1 MRFKMPSQLCRR
13 ASLIVATTSLL
24 LTCATY
30 AAGVVSGQ
38 YQFQVPYS
46 PVCLN
51 GVFPLTVGDVTTG
64 CRFSAKMDA
73 SGRLTGTLDLRTVKG
88 PATGSLVLQNNVL
101 SLQLQT
107 SGQDVSQTPSQ
118 IQAQLQGN
126 LFVGTATTS
135 RGTVPCSMD
144 VSAVAPLT
152 VTFDLTITVSAQ
164 GQIIGTGTASSCNVQ
179 VPVNVTGTNGTDTCS
194 LRVTGANL
202 ADFVW
207 EGSGKPTY
215 TGFTATY
222 TAKGFGVSR
231 TGDGVVVAPKAAA
244 PALLANISTR
254 LAAQTGDNVLI
265 GGFIVTGTQ
274 PKKVIIRAIG
284 PSLPLAG
291 KLADPKL
298 ELHDSTGKVIA
309 SNDNWKDAANKLAI
323 IDSTIPPQNDKES
336 AILTSLAPGAYTA
349 IASGVSN
356 TTGIALVEVYDLDRT
371 ADSKLANISTRGLVQ
386 TGDNVLIGGF
396 IILGSDPQKVIV
408 RAIGPSL
415 PVANKLNDPTLELH
429 DPNGGLLAANDDW
442 VSDYGSEI
450 LATTVAPI
458 IDKESAIVATLLPGG
473 YTAIVRGVKDTTG
486 VAVVEVYSLN
496 P

>member
-1 MRFKMPSQLCRR
+1 MKTELDFRNWQGRLAAVF
-13 ASLIVATTSLL
+13 AVSLL
-24 LTCATY
+24 FCQRVDAIGLT
-30 AAGVVSGQ
+30 SGH

-51 GVFPLTVGDVTTG
+51 GVYPIAVGEMTTG
-64 CRFSAKMDA
+64 CTLSVQTDA
-73 SGRLTGTLDLRTVKG
+73 SGQLTGTLDLRTLKG

-101 SLQLQT
+101 SLQVQT
-107 SGQDVSQTPSQ
+107 SGQDVTGTPSQ
-118 IQAQLQGN
+118 IQAQLRAN

-135 RGTVPCSMD
+135 MGTVPCTMD

-152 VTFDLTITVSAQ
+152 ATFDLTITVSAQ
-164 GQIIGTGTASSCNVQ
+164 GDIIGTGTASSCNVD
-179 VPVNVTGTNGTDTCS
+179 VPVNVTGSNGADKCT
-194 LRVTGANL
+194 LRATGFNL
-202 ADFVW
+202 QDFVW

-215 TGFTATY
+215 TGFTAAY

-231 TGDGVVVAPKAAA
+231 SGDGVVVAPKAAA

-284 PSLPLAG
+284 PSLALAG

-298 ELHDSTGKVIA
+298 ELHDSTGGVIV
-309 SNDNWKDAANKLAI
+309 SNDNWKDAANKQAI

-336 AILTSLAPGAYTA
+336 AIVTSLPPGAYTA
-349 IASGVSN
+349 IVSGVGD

-371 ADSKLANISTRGLVQ
+371 VDSKLANISTRGLVQ

-396 IILGSDPQKVIV
+396 IVLGSEPQKVIV

-415 PVANKLNDPTLELH
+415 PIANKLSDPTLELH
-429 DPNGGLLAANDDW
+429 DPNGGLLEANNDW
-442 VSDYGSEI
+442 VSDHAAEI
-450 LATTVAPI
+450 LATKVAPTS
-458 IDKESAIVATLLPGG
+458 DRESAIVATLLPGG
-473 YTAIVRGVKDTTG
+473 YTAIVRGANGATG
-486 VAVVEVYSLN
+486 VAVVEAYGLN

>member
-1 MRFKMPSQLCRR
+1 MKSIFSSRVRVVLTLM
-13 ASLIVATTSLL
+13 AVTTSWAIPSEL
-24 LTCATY
+24 
-30 AAGVVSGQ
+30 AAGLVSGR

-51 GVFPLTVGDVTTG
+51 GIYPIAVGEMTTG
-64 CRFSAKMDA
+64 CTLSVHADA
-73 SGRLTGTLDLRTVKG
+73 SGNLTGDLDLRTLKC

-107 SGQDVSQTPSQ
+107 SGQDVTRIPSQ
-118 IQAQLQGN
+118 IKAELQAN

-135 RGTVPCSMD
+135 MGTVPCSMD
-144 VSAVAPLT
+144 VSGVTPLR
-152 VTFDLTITVSAQ
+152 VTFDLTITVDAQ
-164 GQIIGTGTASSCNVQ
+164 GKVTGTGTASSCNVQ
-179 VPVNVTGTNGTDTCS
+179 VSVNVTGSNGPDKCS
-194 LRVTGANL
+194 LRATGVDL
-202 ADFVW
+202 PDFVW
-207 EGSGKPTY
+207 EGTGKPTY
-215 TGFTATY
+215 TGFTAAWAAT
-222 TAKGFGVSR
+222 GFGVSR
-231 TGDGVVVAPKAAA
+231 KGDRIVVAQKATA

-274 PKKVIIRAIG
+274 SKKVIIRAIG

-298 ELHDSTGKVIA
+298 ELHDASGGVIA
-309 SNDNWKDAANKLAI
+309 TNDNWKDAANKQAI
-323 IDSTIPPQNDKES
+323 IDSTVPPQNDKES

-349 IASGVSN
+349 IVSGVSN

-371 ADSKLANISTRGLVQ
+371 VDSKLANISTRGLVQ
-386 TGDNVLIGGF
+386 AGDNVLIGGF
-396 IILGSDPQKVIV
+396 ILLGTGSQKVIV

-415 PVANKLNDPTLELH
+415 PLPNKLSDPTLELH
-429 DPNGGLLAANDDW
+429 DPNGGILAANDDW

-450 LATTVAPI
+450 LATTVAPGSE
-458 IDKESAIVATLLPGG
+458 KESAILATLLPGA
-473 YTAIVRGVKDTTG
+473 YTAIVRGVNGATG
-486 VAVVEVYSLN
+486 VAVVEAYGLN

>member
-1 MRFKMPSQLCRR
+1 MRAR
-13 ASLIVATTSLL
+13 LL
-24 LTCATY
+24 LL
-30 AAGVVSGQ
+30 AGLILVFGPLSAGAGGLVTGH

-46 PVCLN
+46 TVCLN
-51 GVFPLTVGDVTTG
+51 GTYPIAVGEMTTG
-64 CRFSAKMDA
+64 CTLSVDTDA
-73 SGRLTGTLDLRTVKG
+73 SGHLTGTLDLRTLKG

-101 SLQLQT
+101 SLQVQT
-107 SGQDVSQTPSQ
+107 SGQDVTGTPSQ
-118 IQAQLQGN
+118 IQAQLRAN

-135 RGTVPCSMD
+135 MGTISCSMD

-164 GQIIGTGTASSCNVQ
+164 GQIIGSGTASSCNVQ
-179 VPVNVTGTNGTDTCS
+179 VPVNVTGNNGTDKVT
-194 LRVTGANL
+194 LRATGVNL
-202 ADFVW
+202 PDFVW
-207 EGSGKPTY
+207 EGAGTPTY
-215 TGFTATY
+215 TGFTAAY

-231 TGDGVVVAPKAAA
+231 AGGGVVVAPKATA

-265 GGFIVTGTQ
+265 GGFIVTGTE

-298 ELHDSTGKVIA
+298 ELHDSTGAIVA
-309 SNDNWKDAANKLAI
+309 SNDNWKDAANKQAI

-336 AILTSLAPGAYTA
+336 AILTNLAPGAYTA
-349 IASGVSN
+349 IVSGVSN
-356 TTGIALVEVYDLDRT
+356 TTGIAMVEVYDLDRT
-371 ADSKLANISTRGLVQ
+371 TDSRLANISTRGLVQ

-396 IILGSDPQKVIV
+396 IVLGSEPQRVIV

-415 PVANKLNDPTLELH
+415 PIANKLNDPTLELH
-429 DPNGGLLAANDDW
+429 DPNGDLLAANNDW
-442 VSDYGSEI
+442 VSDQGAEI
-450 LATTVAPI
+450 LATKVAPTS
-458 IDKESAIVATLLPGG
+458 DKESAIVATLLPGG
-473 YTAIVRGVKDTTG
+473 YTAVVRGATGGTG
-486 VAVVEVYSLN
+486 VAVVEAYGLA